1 MPTVI
6 VQARFSLVNTT
17 PSYLFEEIKVYTV
30 ALFLAHKEISL
41 FETSRD
47 GSDIHG
53 RDFRSGLLFSCH
65 GRLESG
71 WYGVNLAHYQRS
83 WKIVGRKCLPRRT
96 FTTFFGGMY
105 VGLAGGLLLSYLANI
120 GYLILQR

>member
-1 MPTVI
+1 MATVI
-6 VQARFSLVNTT
+6 DQARFSLVNTT

-53 RDFRSGLLFSCH
+53 RDFRCGLLISCH
-65 GRLESG
+65 GRRLECG
-71 WYGVNLAHYQRS
+71 WYGVDLVHYKRS
-83 WKIVGRKCLPRRT
+83 E
-96 FTTFFGGMY
+96 
-105 VGLAGGLLLSYLANI
+105 
-120 GYLILQR
+120 